1 MTGET
6 RTALLL
12 GLGIITAFG
21 VVLHCCMGPAGQSQ
35 AVADEFTGHSL
46 TPAVSDIA
54 DRDGPAARP
63 PNAPA
68 RVARTPRLAGPALAG
83 RPRSYT
89 IQPNDSLIGIARKM
103 YGPDGDKLYKLIY
116 HANRSA
122 LPDEATLRVGQV
134 LVIPDARGRGRQR
147 VGGAGAY
154 LARGEAQ

>member
-21 VVLHCCMGPAGQSQ
+21 VVLHYCTGTAGQSQ
-35 AVADEFTGHSL
+35 AVANEFTGHSL

-54 DRDGPAARP
+54 DREGPAARSSSG
-63 PNAPA
+63 A
-68 RVARTPRLAGPALAG
+68 RRLTRTPGRAGPRLAG

-116 HANRSA
+116 HANRNA

-134 LVIPDARGRGRQR
+134 LVIPDGRGPQR
-147 VGGAGAY
+147 PGGAGAY